1 MRLSFVLVL
10 FSISAAFSGSEA
22 IRSLVFPSE
31 TSTSYVEMIATKPL
45 KLTAFTLCMRVA
57 TELSGERE
65 ILLFAYRTN
74 DFDELNVWR
83 ELDGRLSFY
92 LSGDGVL
99 FQVPDLGYLQTHL
112 CFTWDSSS
120 GAAAVFM
127 NGRKSQTKIYRK
139 GHTIRPGGRVILGQ
153 DPDSFLGEFDAKQSF
168 VGEISDVTMWD
179 SVLSD
184 HAIQSLF
191 NGRRVEKGNV
201 FDWETVELIP
211 FGEVEVMNVDLI

>member
-1 MRLSFVLVL
+1 AYLNMSPGLVSL
-10 FSISAAFSGSEA
+10 KPEA
-22 IRSLVFPSE
+22 PLCRVDFPSGFVPFLKRSHVAWKLQYHSSAWVFRE
-31 TSTSYVEMIATKPL
+31 TQI
-45 KLTAFTLCMRVA
+45 FTLHL
-57 TELSGERE
+57 T
-65 ILLFAYRTN
+65 
-74 DFDELNVWR
+74 LNCKHS
-83 ELDGRLSFY
+83 LLSFY